1 VNSKNRLSAPRS
13 RGFTLV
19 ELAFVITVVCL
30 VMAVLLPVRASS
42 KTKARSIRCLD
53 NMRQVSD
60 AVAMFSH
67 DNHDLLPPNPNDGTT
82 IPGFTWCTGVVSIG
96 GTDEFDPDLM
106 ADPQRCLIAP
116 YITTNVSVYHCTADP
131 RFGKF
136 DGAGLYPT
144 SPLIGKIV
152 PSARTISMSQAVGT
166 IDPCFS
172 ATGSGHCGTPNLPVK
187 GPWLTGTSGGN
198 NAINGPYRTY
208 GKTSQMVLPSP
219 AQLLVMTE
227 EAPYSIND
235 GGFAA
240 VANLASLKWI
250 DYPSP
255 LHNNGCVISFGD
267 SHVEFHKWQGQSLNS
282 TTLPTGLIQPNDPDL
297 LWVAQH
303 ISAKF

>member
-1 VNSKNRLSAPRS
+1 VNSKNRSSVSPH

-19 ELAFVITVVCL
+19 ELVFVIAVICL
-30 VMAVLLPVRASS
+30 VMAALLPVFAAS

-60 AVAMFSH
+60 AVYLYSH
-67 DNHDLLPPNPNDGTT
+67 DNHDLLPPNPDDGTT
-82 IPGFTWCTGVVSIG
+82 TPGFTWCAGQAGIG
-96 GTDEFDPDLM
+96 GPDEFDPDLL
-106 ADPQRCLIAP
+106 ADPRRCLIASHLM
-116 YITTNVSVYHCTADP
+116 TNVRVFRCSADP
-131 RFGKF
+131 RTGKY
-136 DGAGLYPT
+136 DGISLYPA

-152 PSARTISMSQAVGT
+152 PAARTISMNQAVGT
-166 IDPCFS
+166 VDPCY
-172 ATGSGHCGTPNLPVK
+172 AAGGGHCGTPNLPVK
-187 GPWLTGTSGGN
+187 GPWLTGVFGQN
-198 NAINGPYRTY
+198 NATTGPYRTY

-219 AQLLVMTE
+219 SELLVLTE
-227 EAPYSIND
+227 EATYSIND
-235 GGFAA
+235 GTLAA
-240 VANLASLKWI
+240 VANLNSLKWI

-267 SHVEFHKWQGQSLNS
+267 SHVEFHKWQGQNLNY